1 MTRQFI
7 LECVIDL
14 PPDADAFAPLG
25 DITDKVRES
34 WNALL
39 EALKSS
45 ETPSRQRAEI
55 VDVRPKIARPGA
67 KRLGRPPK
75 SSKGP
80 NGPAPRFPVIS
91 GPDPAA

>member
-25 DITDKVRES
+25 NITDKVRES

-45 ETPSRQRAEI
+45 EKAFRQRAEI
-55 VDVRPKIARPGA
+55 VDVRPKTVEPSA

-75 SSKGP
+75 SKAS

-91 GPDPAA
+91 GPDPVA